1 MGNTRATE
9 NKRNK
14 VDPRTKRRRG
24 KQTRVVPACSHQSIF
39 ASSPPTT
46 TTTNSIE
53 ENTATSLSFAC
64 SSISSSI
71 SSLEASS
78 FSTTTPVDSTEH
90 VTASEKKI
98 RQSEEQPCTSSST
111 DSFLPSS
118 RAKKLREMVVE
129 PTRLIYI
136 PSYFSIP

>member
-1 MGNTRATE
+1 MKQSYSVESPIFTYKMGNTRATE

-14 VDPRTKRRRG
+14 VDPRTKRRRR

-39 ASSPPTT
+39 ASSPPP

-64 SSISSSI
+64 SSTSSSI

-78 FSTTTPVDSTEH
+78 FSPTTPVDSTEH

-98 RQSEEQPCTSSST
+98 RQSEEQPC
-111 DSFLPSS
+111 LQ
-118 RAKKLREMVVE
+118 VQ
-129 PTRLIYI
+129 LI
-136 PSYFSIP
+136 